1 MHMETATILAGL
13 VEAMPLDIP
22 LDDPDD
28 DAEGAPETGSARS
41 ARERRDAAQRKR
53 DERARRKAGGMPD
66 PRVVDAAIATA
77 IADIC
82 IRADF
87 RGRAK
92 AKSSIKGLSIGLD
105 AIIGQVM
112 QVLVEQRN
120 VGQPQAKKAAMQ
132 RLGLT
137 RQA

>member
-1 MHMETATILAGL
+1 MTFDPFAGL
-13 VEAMPLDIP
+13 IESLPENIP
-22 LDDPDD
+22 LDDPEPDH
-28 DAEGAPETGSARS
+28 EGAPETGSARS

-66 PRVVDAAIATA
+66 PRVIDSAIATA

-82 IRADF
+82 IRANF

-92 AKSSIKGLSIGLD
+92 AKGSMRGLAIGLD
-105 AIIGQVM
+105 AIVGQVM
-112 QVLVEQRN
+112 QVLVEERN
-120 VGQPQAKKAAMQ
+120 VGQPQAKRAAMQ

-137 RQA
+137 RQS